1 MQINEVAS
9 SAAQCAAEQN
19 AVDIGSLSQVHL
31 LNHSLVIWGNMFCLI
46 RRKHRRWC
54 HDFSA
59 TWLRARKL
67 KNDRL
72 QKFADWKQWYVLYLS
87 ISGWISHFQ
96 ANSQKT
102 EIHNLRKHQSK
113 VCTYLRK
120 SIIVVVVQIQAFNET
135 GVDASMARVLADGQ
149 KSEELHRS
157 CNELKVMIDVGRQ
170 YLIVVCR
177 RSWRTKLKNSIH
189 KLQCSSM
196 SRRRL
201 NPTRRG

>member
-1 MQINEVAS
+1 MCSRAKCSWHRIFIS
-9 SAAQCAAEQN
+9 
-19 AVDIGSLSQVHL
+19 GSLISFLFAEPVSSSEAICSVWSGRSIGGDVTLFRQLDWEQGSWKTPGCKNSRIGNSGMCLNL
-31 LNHSLVIWGNMFCLI
+31 LIF
-46 RRKHRRWC
+46 
-54 HDFSA
+54 
-59 TWLRARKL
+59 
-67 KNDRL
+67 
-72 QKFADWKQWYVLYLS
+72 
-87 ISGWISHFQ
+87 GWISHFQ
-96 ANSQKT
+96 ANSQKS

-113 VCTYLRK
+113 VCKYLRK
-120 SIIVVVVQIQAFNET
+120 SIIVAVVQIQAFNET

-157 CNELKVMIDVGRQ
+157 CNELKVMIEVGRQ